1 MNKNADIRGLYSHFK
16 ALNEQIDK
24 AYDRIKNEKE
34 WDHSYSSEEDDFFKR
49 SLRKGDITSYYY
61 MYNSGK
67 KSFNDLKGEL
77 NTNLILTD
85 LPKPVKNY
93 DFALSDVIA
102 IMNIIKIESSK
113 AMGILEKAIYPIS
126 NTEINRLES
135 LHNDLLKFYS
145 KIEGDYEKN
154 IEKAI
159 DEYRCG
165 HILASV
171 LISSRVIIYALD
183 DIEKYIEK
191 KEGKLDRNNKTEKII
206 EFIVK
211 NKLIE
216 KQRETNR
223 YLIRVSKLARDRF
236 SHNIKSYPDAGDPL
250 SLLDGC
256 LKFVEI
262 LSKLKKT

>member
-1 MNKNADIRGLYSHFK
+1 MNKNTDFNGLYLQFK
-16 ALNEQIDK
+16 ALIEQIDK

-67 KSFNDLKGEL
+67 QSFNDLKKEL
-77 NTNLILTD
+77 NTNVILLD

-93 DFALSDVIA
+93 DFALSDAIA
-102 IMNIIKIESSK
+102 IMNIIKIESNK

-135 LHNDLLKFYS
+135 LHSDLSKFYP
-145 KIEGDYEKN
+145 KIEGEYEKN

-159 DEYRCG
+159 EEYRCG
-165 HILASV
+165 HILAST

-183 DIEKYIEK
+183 AVEKHIEKT
-191 KEGKLDRNNKTEKII
+191 EGKLDRKNKTEKII

-216 KQRETNR
+216 KQRETNQ
-223 YLIRVSKLARDRF
+223 YLIKVSKLARDRF

-262 LSKLKKT
+262 LSKLRKL